1 MIELVAGG
9 ARSGKSR
16 YALEAAGK
24 ASNSPLFIATATAGD
39 SAMADRIQ
47 RHREERGPQW
57 RLVEEPFKLS
67 FALQALSRTDVVVV
81 DCLTLWISN
90 WLTGKSPDGWSV
102 ERDAMLEALAN
113 SDARLFLVTN
123 EVGMGVVPMGRVSR
137 DFVDESG
144 WLHQQIASL
153 ADRVT
158 LMHFG
163 IPSRLKG

>member
-16 YALEAAGK
+16 YALEAAGN

-39 SAMADRIQ
+39 GAMANRIQ
-47 RHREERGPQW
+47 RHKEERGPHW
-57 RLVEEPFKLS
+57 RLVEEPLNLS
-67 FALQALSRTDVVVV
+67 GALQALSRTDVAVV

-90 WLTGKSPDGWSV
+90 WLTGESPTGWSA
-102 ERDAMLEALAN
+102 ERDAMLEVLIK
-113 SDARLFLVTN
+113 SEARLFLVTN
-123 EVGMGVVPMGRVSR
+123 EVGMGVVPMGRISR
-137 DFVDESG
+137 EFVDESG
-144 WLHQQIASL
+144 WLQQQIASL

-163 IPSRLKG
+163 SPSRLKG